1 MKLLSFGSSA
11 LIIGIAIAPTTTT
24 AARAQITP
32 DSTLPNNTATNREG
46 NLHRITGGTTI
57 NNNLFHSFREFS
69 LQTGN
74 TAFFDNAAI
83 INNIF
88 SRVTGSNISN
98 IDGILRA
105 NGSANL
111 FLINP
116 NGIIFGPN
124 ARLDIGG
131 SFIGSTAD
139 RLIFDDGSFFSAT
152 NPDAPPLL
160 TVNQPIGLQLGTN
173 PGEIVARGPGHNID
187 LDLETGAISNNTPVG
202 LQVPPGQTLAL
213 IGGNVTLEGANLSA
227 LEGRVEIGSLGGGDR
242 LALTPTNT
250 DFQLEYPE
258 TANFG
263 NINLRD
269 AASVTASGRQ
279 KGDARLRGR
288 NISLGEGSVVV
299 IRTLGSEDGG
309 SLTLEAE
316 DTVEIIGVNNSG
328 IPSGL
333 FVRGDTEATGNGGN
347 ITVTTSNLLV
357 AGGGLISTTTTGP
370 GNAGNITLRA
380 TDTLEFTGSS
390 PLGIP
395 TGLVAGVSTSQATG
409 DGGSVTISTSKL
421 RVTDGSQI
429 ALGSLGA
436 GDGGSLTVEATESVE
451 LIDTAS
457 NGIPGGLF
465 AAAFSPET
473 TGNGGNI
480 AISTPRLL
488 IAGGAQ
494 IGIATDGPGN
504 AGSLRVRANDVE
516 IIGTS
521 PDGSQGSG
529 ILAGVGENG
538 RGSGGNVRIV
548 TSRLR
553 LAGGGTLE
561 VSTNNTGNAGELIVE
576 ATDFVEI
583 SGQPGDIS
591 LRQELDNLDFEL
603 PEAGVVDLAR
613 FPQLSS
619 IIDRPGIVA
628 GTTSTGN
635 GGNVIIVTPRL
646 RLDEG
651 ATIAVGTISTGRGG
665 NVAISTSQLEITGGS
680 GILAA
685 TLSSG
690 DAGELVVRASDR
702 LKLSG
707 DSLLAAGSNSS
718 GNGGSVNLQ
727 GGRLTVSDRS
737 IVTVVATGEGNP
749 GSIAVA
755 ADDLLLDN
763 RGTLTA
769 TSETGKG
776 GNVSLRS
783 PNILLRR
790 GGLISAAGSSTGN
803 VTLEGNI
810 NINAET
816 LVLLQGS
823 AILTD
828 AESPQGGSNIAIAP
842 LPASDLVVLQSP
854 DSTINAV
861 GELEIATGIEIQPA
875 ERFDI
880 QVTDIADLVD
890 RDLCSEEARQSSFTI
905 VGKGGLPP
913 NPTQPLTN
921 SRPLIEWAAPEE
933 GRSLSSQQQNSNATV
948 TATQPPLVEAT
959 RWIVAPEGKIL
970 LVADAPT
977 ATPTNPAFIP
987 PSCP

>member
-32 DSTLPNNTATNREG
+32 DSTLPNNTVINREG

-69 LQTGN
+69 LPTGN

-88 SRVTGSNISN
+88 SRVTGGNISN

-124 ARLDIGG
+124 ARLNIGG

-152 NPDAPPLL
+152 NPDASPLL
-160 TVNQPIGLQLGTN
+160 TINQPIGLQLGTN
-173 PGEIVARGPGHNID
+173 PGDIVARGPGHGIEID
-187 LDLETGAISNNTPVG
+187 IETGAFSDNSSVG
-202 LQVPPGQTLAL
+202 LQVPSGQTLAL
-213 IGGNVTLEGANLSA
+213 LGGNVTLDGANLNA
-227 LEGRVEIGSLGGGDR
+227 LEGRIEIGSFGRGDR
-242 LALTPTNT
+242 VTLTPTNGGFELGT
-250 DFQLEYPE
+250 AE

-263 NINLRD
+263 DISLRN
-269 AASVTASGRQ
+269 ATAVTASGRQ
-279 KGDARLRGR
+279 KGDVRLQAR
-288 NISLGEGSVVV
+288 NISLGEGSVVF

-309 SLTLEAE
+309 TLSLEAE
-316 DTVEIIGVNNSG
+316 DTVEIIGVNDGEN
-328 IPSGL
+328 PSGL
-333 FVRGDTEATGNGGN
+333 FVRADTEATGNGGN

-357 AGGGLISTTTTGP
+357 AGGGLITTTTRGP
-370 GNAGNITLRA
+370 GNAGNVTLRA
-380 TDTLEFTGSS
+380 TDRIEFTGSS
-390 PLGIP
+390 PEGTPSALI
-395 TGLVAGVSTSQATG
+395 AGVLTPEALG
-409 DGGSVTISTSKL
+409 DGGSVTIFTSKL
-421 RVTDGSQI
+421 RVTDGAQI
-429 ALGSLGA
+429 AVGSFGA

-451 LIDTAS
+451 LIGTAA

-465 AAAFSPET
+465 AAALSPEK

-480 AISTPRLL
+480 AITTPRLL
-488 IAGGAQ
+488 LAGGAQ
-494 IGIATDGPGN
+494 IRVATDGPGN
-504 AGSLRVRANDVE
+504 AGSLRVRANDIE

-521 PDGSQGSG
+521 PDGSQSSG

-561 VSTNNTGNAGELIVE
+561 VSTNGSGDAGELIVE
-576 ATDFVEI
+576 AADFVEI
-583 SGQPGDIS
+583 NGIPGDIS
-591 LRQELDNLDFEL
+591 LRQELENLDFEL

-628 GTTSTGN
+628 GTTSTGD
-635 GGNVIIVTPRL
+635 GGNVRIITPRL

-651 ATIAVGTISTGRGG
+651 ATIAVGTTSWGRGG
-665 NVAISTSQLEITGGS
+665 NVAISTSQLEIAGGS

-685 TLSSG
+685 TFGPG
-690 DAGELVVRASDR
+690 DAGELTVQGSDR
-702 LKLSG
+702 LELSG
-707 DSLLAAGSNSS
+707 DSFLGAGSNSS
-718 GNGGSVNLQ
+718 GNGGSVNIQ
-727 GGRLTVSDRS
+727 GGRLTLSDRS
-737 IVTVVATGEGNP
+737 LVTVVATGEGNP
-749 GSIAVA
+749 GSIGVT
-755 ADDLLLDN
+755 ADEVLLDN
-763 RGTLTA
+763 LGTLTA
-769 TSETGKG
+769 TSETGRG

-790 GGLISAAGSSTGN
+790 GGLISADGN

-816 LVLLQGS
+816 LVLLEGS

-828 AESPQGGSNIAIAP
+828 AENARGGSNIAIAP
-842 LPASDLVVLQSP
+842 LSASDLVVLQSP
-854 DSTINAV
+854 DSIINAV
-861 GELEIATGIEIQPA
+861 GELQIAIGIEIQPA

-880 QVTDIADLVD
+880 EVTDIADLVD

-905 VGKGGLPP
+905 IGKGGLPP
-913 NPTQPLTN
+913 NPTQPLAN
-921 SRPLIEWAAPEE
+921 SRPLVEWAAPEE

-948 TATQPPLVEAT
+948 TASEPPLVEAT
-959 RWIVAPEGKIL
+959 RWIVTPEGKIL